1 MIPVKQGLEV
11 DHEEPRG
18 TWYLGLSRKLV
29 LESKGIFH
37 KEKGKLSPTVKN
49 ELKICSF
56 SFDLLLS

>member
-18 TWYLGLSRKLV
+18 TCYLGLARNLV

-37 KEKGKLSPTVKN
+37 KEKGKLSPTVK
-49 ELKICSF
+49 KMS
-56 SFDLLLS
+56 